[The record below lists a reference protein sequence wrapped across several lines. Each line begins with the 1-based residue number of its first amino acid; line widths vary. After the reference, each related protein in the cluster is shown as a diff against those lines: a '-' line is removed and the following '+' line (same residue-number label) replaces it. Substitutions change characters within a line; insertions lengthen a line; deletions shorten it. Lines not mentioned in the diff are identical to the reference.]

1 MSIKQLSL
9 RTVMD
14 DPRNGLGDDY
24 DPDSIYYVIGRGQAG
39 QQKYHGCEVVAECA
53 GAAGE
58 DMIMVKRK
66 KNEQGV

>member
-1 MSIKQLSL
+1 MN
-9 RTVMD
+9 
-14 DPRNGLGDDY
+14 DPKNGLGDDF
-24 DPDSIYYVIGRGQAG
+24 DPEASYYIIQRGQAG
-39 QQKYHGCEVVAECA
+39 QPKYEGCEVVADCA